1 MPQALHRHCHVSHQR
16 GSGTIAFMGES
27 TATLSIGGDAGGD
40 LGARCYLLVMEG
52 DSTSVYHL
60 PDDGVVLIGRGDE
73 ADLAL
78 RDPVVSRRHARLVL
92 SSGEVRVVDLDSHNG
107 TVVNGEIIAGA
118 RVLASGD
125 TMSICGAT
133 LVLHRGRSAHVER
146 TVLDPE
152 PLRQRLEQERARALA
167 YGRPLALACLR
178 IERGSQAPSA
188 VVREVLG
195 QVRLID
201 VLGRD
206 PSGGLVLL
214 LPELDADTATETVR
228 ALLSGLGER
237 GLPARA
243 GLAIAG
249 VDGSDSDTL
258 IAIAR
263 GAADVA
269 GAGEVSAG
277 ASACHRLAIGDR
289 TVLVADPAM
298 GAAYALLR
306 RLAASELPVLV
317 LGETGVGKENAAFA
331 AHAWSPR
338 AAGPFITVNCAAIP
352 EALFESELFG
362 YERGAF
368 SGAVQAKA
376 GLLEAAHGGT
386 LFLDEI
392 GELPLLAQPKLLR
405 VLELGKLMRLG
416 DLRERPVNLRLVAAT
431 NRDLEAEV
439 SAGRF
444 RRDLYFRLGAATVI
458 LPPLRDRPREI
469 PILAREFLG
478 RAAGRLGQ
486 APCTLSP
493 RALERITAHDWSGN
507 VRELKNTMEYA
518 AATAIEGVV
527 EPWHLP
533 PRVAGRIEAPPA
545 AAKPDPTFR
554 PIAAEI
560 EELERRRISEALAAA
575 DGLQT
580 RAAELISMS
589 LRTFQQRLKDY
600 GIARRRS

>member
-1 MPQALHRHCHVSHQR
+1 MTHVLHRHCHR
-16 GSGTIAFMGES
+16 GDETASGTIAHMRES
-27 TATLSIGGDAGGD
+27 AATLSLGGDAGGD
-40 LGARCYLLVMEG
+40 RGGRCYVLVMEG

-60 PDDGVVLIGRGDE
+60 PDEGIVLIGRGDE

-78 RDPVVSRRHARLVL
+78 RDPVVSRRHARLMIAA
-92 SSGEVRVVDLDSHNG
+92 GEVRVVDLDSHNG
-107 TVVNGEIIAGA
+107 TIVNGELIAST

-133 LVLHRGRSAHVER
+133 LVLHRGRSSQPER
-146 TVLDPE
+146 ALLDPA
-152 PLRQRLEQERARALA
+152 PWRQRLEQERARALA

-178 IERGSQAPSA
+178 VAGGSEFQPV

-195 QVRLID
+195 NVRLID
-201 VLGRD
+201 VVGRE
-206 PSGGLVLL
+206 PSGELVLL
-214 LPELDADTATETVR
+214 LPELDADAAKDAVR
-228 ALLSGLGER
+228 ALLGVLGAC

-243 GLAIAG
+243 GLAVAG
-249 VDGSDSDTL
+249 VDGSDGDTL

-269 GAGEVSAG
+269 GPGEVNAG
-277 ASACHRLAIGDR
+277 GSACHRLEIGDR

-298 GAAYALLR
+298 AAAYALLR

-331 AHAWSPR
+331 AHAWSMR

-352 EALFESELFG
+352 ETLFESELFG

-376 GLLEAAHGGT
+376 GLLEAANGGT
-386 LFLDEI
+386 LFLDEV
-392 GELPLLAQPKLLR
+392 GELPPLAQAKLLR
-405 VLELGKLMRLG
+405 VLELGKLTRLG

-431 NRDLEAEV
+431 NRNLEEEV

-469 PILAREFLG
+469 PILAREFLE
-478 RAAGRLGQ
+478 RAAGRMGR

-493 RALERITAHDWSGN
+493 LALERIAAHDWSGN

-518 AATAIEGVV
+518 AATATDGVV

-533 PRVAGRIEAPPA
+533 PRVAGRAETPQAPAPAEAH
-545 AAKPDPTFR
+545 FR